1 MKSLDSNSPL
11 FNKVSLTITKWAG
24 GPVYKAN
31 RLFHQLIFKGHA
43 IHGEYAVICIHKK
56 IRELSMTD
64 TCSILPTK

>member
-11 FNKVSLTITKWAG
+11 SNKVSLTITKWAG

-31 RLFHQLIFKGHA
+31 RLFHQLILKGH
-43 IHGEYAVICIHKK
+43 EYAVICIHKK